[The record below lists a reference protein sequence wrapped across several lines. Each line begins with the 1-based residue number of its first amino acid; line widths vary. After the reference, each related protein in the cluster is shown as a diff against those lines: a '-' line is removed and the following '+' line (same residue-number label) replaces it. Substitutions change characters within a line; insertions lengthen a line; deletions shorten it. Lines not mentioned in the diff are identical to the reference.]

1 MGRIPR
7 RIREVETDGVSIHGL
22 SHTYATRPI
31 RPGVPMLAAVQELM
45 GHAVIKATL
54 RDHNWVANADGR
66 KAVRELRR
74 DVEYGSCG
82 IQGAIQTQ

>member
-54 RDHNWVANADGR
+54 RDHNWVAN
-66 KAVRELRR
+66 